1 MLAKREAVSIFM
13 VVSLPVTASTRV
25 AMYSPARTTA
35 AARASV
41 QLDDYF
47 AYLVPAG
54 NGKIN
59 IWFTVYGNGALKEIG
74 ATQIEVF

>member
-1 MLAKREAVSIFM
+1 MRKNLRSSIAFVFVLALLC
-13 VVSLPVTASTRV
+13 SLMTF
-25 AMYSPARTTA
+25 TA